1 MHVEKMN
8 AAYLL
13 QKGGHLTQGCR
24 AIGWEWKTVEKVCC
38 PEGHAIENV
47 MGEKKKGIIEKKQQ
61 AVLCL
66 ENMGR
71 RLLLKK

>member
-47 MGEKKKGIIEKKQQ
+47 MGEKKK
-61 AVLCL
+61 AS
-66 ENMGR
+66 
-71 RLLLKK
+71 